1 MLNKIKAICN
11 FKEMS
16 INDLEEINENIFTI
30 DSEEYYV
37 LTDKEAQEM
46 YEEMQKELINEMG
59 LEGFAPFAQEY
70 IINNCLNMNYF
81 NGALNEYNTEYVYD
95 MYEDELEEMFD
106 IWEVTNKEDLIVK
119 LNNQYKNGLEFFK
132 EIYSDR
138 EILNIIDKNYLM
150 DIDKVIEY
158 CQEIDGRGHIISTY
172 DGEENIIEVNNIDY
186 YIYRIY

>member
-30 DSEEYYV
+30 DNEEYYV
-37 LTDKEAQEM
+37 LTNEEAQEM
-46 YEEMQKELINEMG
+46 YEEIEKDLINEMG
-59 LEGFAPFAQEY
+59 LEGFTKIAQEY

-138 EILNIIDKNYLM
+138 EILNIIDENYLI
-150 DIDKVIEY
+150 DINKVIEY